1 MRVAEMRTGPD
12 DKALFEAREVS
23 CTVNGQRYRA
33 QAEPRRLLSD
43 FLREDLGLKGTH
55 VGCEHGVCG
64 ACTILLDGKPVRSCL
79 MFATQADGAEIV
91 TVEGLAQSPA
101 HLTRLQESFS
111 HEHALQCG
119 YCTPGML
126 IAATALLQENP
137 SPTAD
142 EVKHAM
148 AGQLCRCTGYEQI
161 VRAVLAAA
169 NSDGKGDG
177 LAERT

>member
-1 MRVAEMRTGPD
+1 MERRATVPGSALEAEIGHLAESVRDEAAWAARGAALRTEYLAGRPWPH
-12 DKALFEAREVS
+12 V
-23 CTVNGQRYRA
+23 VV
-33 QAEPRRLLSD
+33 
-43 FLREDLGLKGTH
+43 EDLFPRALVEAAEEQELPATASLVPH
-55 VGCEHGVCG
+55 
-64 ACTILLDGKPVRSCL
+64 RSHL
-79 MFATQADGAEIV
+79 R
-91 TVEGLAQSPA
+91 
-101 HLTRLQESFS
+101 LTRLQESFS

-161 VRAVLAAA
+161 VRAVVAAA